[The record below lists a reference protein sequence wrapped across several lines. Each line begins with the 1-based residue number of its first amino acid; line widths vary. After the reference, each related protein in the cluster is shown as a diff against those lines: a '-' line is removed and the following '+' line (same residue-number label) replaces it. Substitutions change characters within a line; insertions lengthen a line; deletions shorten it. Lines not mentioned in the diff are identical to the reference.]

1 MFKGIKNYLYLIL
14 SQYKLFWVF
23 QEKITNII
31 FKTKKK
37 LFSSKNFIED
47 KKETY
52 DAYLTFGNWSLL
64 RITVII
70 FSTILL
76 QLISPFFE
84 IILKA
89 IFHSITPDFISF
101 KLYPMT
107 NSEYITFFAAIATL
121 GGVFIALYFSTLSAI
136 NATLYN
142 TFSNNLRDLL
152 YREKL
157 GNSYIKFLSNTTFFA
172 FVIIVFFLLGY
183 EKIYLSIPIMLVLI
197 GTTIFSYIELG
208 MYASKLF
215 NVDTLSFSIFKNLYK
230 YIDKSTKK
238 DMYNKDKNFQNHY
251 FTLASQEVRLLTSL
265 LDTSLSKYEIHN
277 DSLQNISIYILRL
290 LTYYQ
295 EKKRLIPYESLWY
308 KQKQEYKDLYKPGN
322 LSLNIYLQSAT
333 MPQGET
339 KYDLFWLEKKL
350 IPFIIRILVNK
361 IKNDEIEDYKN
372 ILHNLDKYLSYLIQL
387 GNLEYATSIIR
398 QLKDEVNNANLLND
412 TKTFELTQYIY
423 SLPLNL
429 IFNFYNNIEVYSY
442 SNTSR
447 TLNSNDIMDENIQYK
462 FQVNVIETL
471 NWLQQRLKIEY
482 EAENEKI
489 TPMWY
494 QIEILMLTITKNF
507 LTNIE
512 NVNELIK
519 KFFDKDL
526 ENKDLQLYSVMLT
539 QKWETINKYILNFN
553 KIETILS
560 EYIKERKINGLAW
573 KSFSIDKFRK
583 QNLILKKECI
593 LEIGNVLH
601 KISTKENKNFPDIF
615 GYFLQITSDNLLE
628 LSIENNITDLKEIYP
643 SFLLSSLLKYDSL
656 KPIYDKDID
665 KFDRRKRNE
674 FIVSFHPLLNLIEIT
689 GLIKVMLEANND
701 LETWNYIED
710 LWVKL
715 LNNPKS
721 NINIDLIEL
730 VINMTESETGMH
742 VGEEQRFNWKNKVLD
757 FLETKI
763 KRDTYYPPNKGAYS
777 FIHSE
782 DIVIHENVLI
792 REFVGDKRYRSN
804 IDGTDIFIHYL
815 LNKNFEEKEF
825 NFGWKRD
832 NRPLEDSLK
841 RNIKI
846 YEEYKNARK

>member
-1 MFKGIKNYLYLIL
+1 ML
-14 SQYKLFWVF
+14 SQYKSFWVL
-23 QEKITNII
+23 QEKITNLI
-31 FKTKKK
+31 FKTKSI
-37 LFSSKNFIED
+37 LFSSKNFIEN

-52 DAYLTFGNWSLL
+52 DTYLTFRNWSIL
-64 RITVII
+64 RITII
-70 FSTILL
+70 ILSTILL
-76 QLISPFFE
+76 QMLSPFFE
-84 IILKA
+84 ITFKA
-89 IFHSITPDFISF
+89 IFHSITPSFISF
-101 KLYPMT
+101 KLDPMT
-107 NSEYITFFAAIATL
+107 NSEYITFFGTVATL

-208 MYASKLF
+208 MYTSKLF

-230 YIDKSTKK
+230 YIDKSTKI
-238 DMYNKDKNFQNHY
+238 DMYNKDRNFQNYY

-265 LDTSLSKYEIHN
+265 LDTSLNKYEIHN
-277 DSLQNISIYILRL
+277 DSLQNISIDILML

-350 IPFIIRILVNK
+350 IPFIFRILVNK

-429 IFNFYNNIEVYSY
+429 IFNFYHNIQVYSY
-442 SNTSR
+442 SNTLKI
-447 TLNSNDIMDENIQYK
+447 LNSNDIMDENIQYQ

-489 TPMWY
+489 TPIWY

-512 NVNELIK
+512 NINELII

-526 ENKDLQLYSVMLT
+526 EKKDLQLYSIMLT

-573 KSFSIDKFRK
+573 KSFSIDKFKK

-601 KISTKENKNFPDIF
+601 KISKKEDESFPDIF
-615 GYFLQITSDNLLE
+615 GYFLHLTSDNLLD
-628 LSIENNITDLKEIYP
+628 LSIENNTTDLREIYP
-643 SFLLSSLLKYDSL
+643 SFLISSLLKYETL
-656 KPIYDKDID
+656 KPTFDKDID

-689 GLIKVMLEANND
+689 GLIKIMLEVNED
-701 LETWNYIED
+701 VDTWNFIET
-710 LWVKL
+710 LWINL
-715 LNNPKS
+715 LNGTESPI
-721 NINIDLIEL
+721 NINLIEL
-730 VINMTESETGMH
+730 VINMTDSETGIH
-742 VGEEQRFNWKNKVLD
+742 VGYEQRFNWKNKILD
-757 FLETKI
+757 SLEAQI
-763 KRDTYYPPNKGAYS
+763 KRDTYYPPSGGKYS
-777 FIHSE
+777 FIHSK
-782 DIVIHENVLI
+782 DVVIHESALV
-792 REFVGDKRYRSN
+792 REFMGNKRFRGN
-804 IDGTDIFIHYL
+804 IDGTDIFINYIL
-815 LNKNFEEKEF
+815 IKNFEEGKF

-832 NRPLEDSLK
+832 NRPLANSLK
-841 RNIKI
+841 RNIEI